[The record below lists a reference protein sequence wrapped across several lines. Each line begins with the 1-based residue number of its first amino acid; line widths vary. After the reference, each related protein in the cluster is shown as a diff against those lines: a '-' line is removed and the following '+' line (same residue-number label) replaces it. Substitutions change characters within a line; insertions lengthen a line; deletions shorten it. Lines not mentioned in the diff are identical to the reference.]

1 MAVNGNVCFGVC
13 QCLQT
18 GLFQTMEYG
27 MLGYSIFNLSDKP
40 MVGIKPAKKIWGIV
54 IWRFGNNPR
63 TCGGEVVLSTL
74 TFPRPRRSPPSTS
87 LQTACGT

>member
-63 TCGGEVVLSTL
+63 TCGGEVVLEIFFQAAMQSFHFDL
-74 TFPRPRRSPPSTS
+74 SK
-87 LQTACGT
+87 A